1 MSEILRFNVNVPAEV
16 ALRYGEGKRVQG
28 RYGEQV
34 MFTLVDD
41 RVMYVPLFVGDR
53 IGELQIRPGQP
64 FEICKAEA
72 RDGNRRWIEWY
83 VRRLED
89 SPQTVLSSST
99 AVLREPHNG
108 PNGGANPSFRPLQ
121 PESRSDG
128 ALVPVPV
135 GGSRVLWMELSM
147 NAAVE
152 IAQRVEQRAA
162 LRNQPIHFTSEDVR
176 AIALTMFI
184 QTSREGGM
192 GWNQ

>member
-34 MFTLVDD
+34 MYTLVDD
-41 RVMYVPLFVGDR
+41 RVMYVPVCVADR
-53 IGELQIRPGQP
+53 IGELEIRPGQQ
-64 FEICKAEA
+64 FEICKAEV
-72 RDGNRRWIEWY
+72 RDGNRKWIEWF
-83 VRRLED
+83 VRRLQD
-89 SPQTVLSSST
+89 SSQATLAST
-99 AVLREPHNG
+99 AILREPQNG
-108 PNGGANPSFRPLQ
+108 RNGGANPSPKALRL
-121 PESRSDG
+121 ESRSDG

-135 GGSRVLWMELSM
+135 DSSRVQSMELSM

-162 LRNQPIHFTSEDVR
+162 LRDQPIHFTSEDVR

-184 QTSREGGM
+184 QTSREGGL
-192 GWNQ
+192 G

>member
-34 MFTLVDD
+34 MFTLADD
-41 RVMYVPLFVGDR
+41 RVMYVPVCVADR
-53 IGELQIRPGQP
+53 IGELGIRPGQS
-64 FEICKAEA
+64 FEICKAEV
-72 RDGNRRWIEWY
+72 RDGNRKWIEWF
-83 VRRLED
+83 VRRLQEA
-89 SPQTVLSSST
+89 PQPVLPST
-99 AVLREPHNG
+99 AVLREPPNGHNG
-108 PNGGANPSFRPLQ
+108 STNYSPRALRL
-121 PESRSDG
+121 ESRSDG

-135 GGSRVLWMELSM
+135 DGSRVQSMELSM

-162 LRNQPIHFTSEDVR
+162 LRDQPVHFTSEDVR

-184 QTSREGGM
+184 QTSREGGL
-192 GWNQ
+192 GWSQ

>member
-28 RYGEQV
+28 RFGEQV
-34 MFTLVDD
+34 MYTLVDD
-41 RVMYVPLFVGDR
+41 RVMYVPVCVADR
-53 IGELQIRPGQP
+53 IEELEMRPGQQ
-64 FEICKAEA
+64 FEICKAEV
-72 RDGNRRWIEWY
+72 RDGNRKWIEWF

-89 SPQTVLSSST
+89 SPQPVLSSPV
-99 AVLREPHNG
+99 VLREPQNGHNG
-108 PNGGANPSFRPLQ
+108 KSSSQLRLEP
-121 PESRSDG
+121 RSDG

-135 GGSRVLWMELSM
+135 DGSRVLWMELSM

-162 LRNQPIHFTSEDVR
+162 LRSQPIHFTSEDVR

-184 QTSREGGM
+184 QSSREGGL
-192 GWNQ
+192 GWSQ

>member
-1 MSEILRFNVNVPAEV
+1 MSEILRFNVNIPAEV

-34 MFTLVDD
+34 MYTLVDD
-41 RVMYVPLFVGDR
+41 RVMYVPVCVGDR

-64 FEICKAEA
+64 FEICKAEV
-72 RDGNRRWIEWY
+72 RDGNRKWIEWF
-83 VRRLED
+83 VRRLGD
-89 SPQTVLSSST
+89 SPPPVFSSST
-99 AVLREPHNG
+99 AVFGEPHNG
-108 PNGGANPSFRPLQ
+108 RNGGANPSFRALRL
-121 PESRSDG
+121 ESRSDG
-128 ALVPVPV
+128 ALLPVPV

-162 LRNQPIHFTSEDVR
+162 LRDQAIHFTSEDVR

-184 QTSREGGM
+184 QTSREGGL
-192 GWNQ
+192 GWSQ

>member
-34 MFTLVDD
+34 MYTLVDD
-41 RVMYVPLFVGDR
+41 RVMYVPICVADR
-53 IGELQIRPGQP
+53 IGELEIRPGQS
-64 FEICKAEA
+64 FEICKAEV
-72 RDGNRRWIEWY
+72 RDGNRKWIEWF

-89 SPQTVLSSST
+89 SPQPVLSSPV
-99 AVLREPHNG
+99 VLREPQNGHNG
-108 PNGGANPSFRPLQ
+108 KSSSQQLRLEP
-121 PESRSDG
+121 RSDG

-135 GGSRVLWMELSM
+135 DGSRVVCMELSM

-152 IAQRVEQRAA
+152 IAQRVEQRATM
-162 LRNQPIHFTSEDVR
+162 RNQPIHFTSEDVR

-184 QTSREGGM
+184 QSSREGGL
-192 GWNQ
+192 GWSQ

>member
-34 MFTLVDD
+34 MYTLVDD
-41 RVMYVPLFVGDR
+41 RVMYVPVCVADR
-53 IGELQIRPGQP
+53 IGELEIRPGQS
-64 FEICKAEA
+64 FEICKAEV
-72 RDGNRRWIEWY
+72 RDGNRKWIEWF

-89 SPQTVLSSST
+89 APQPVSASPV
-99 AVLREPHNG
+99 VLREPQNGHNG
-108 PNGGANPSFRPLQ
+108 KSSSQQSLRLEP
-121 PESRSDG
+121 RSDG

-135 GGSRVLWMELSM
+135 DGSRVLWMELSM

-162 LRNQPIHFTSEDVR
+162 LRSQPIHFTSEDVR

-184 QTSREGGM
+184 QSSREGGL
-192 GWNQ
+192 GWSQ